1 MRPQIGLPGGA
12 DGPTSMAALS
22 GLTMFKKEHVGLGKK
37 KRWENMREIGGEEM
51 KVEWSETHCIHV

>member
-1 MRPQIGLPGGA
+1 MWPQIGLPAGA
-12 DGPTSMAALS
+12 DGSTSMAALS

-37 KRWENMREIGGEEM
+37 KRRENMREIGGEEM